1 MSDIENVEA
10 KEVAQQPEQELNL
23 VLKLSEANIVLAALD
38 EMPHKVSRRVID
50 NIIQQAQSQIQQPAP

>member
-10 KEVAQQPEQELNL
+10 KEVQQPEQELKFTL
-23 VLKLSEANIVLAALD
+23 TVSEANIVLAALD

-50 NIIQQAQSQIQQPAP
+50 NIIQQAQSQIQQPAA

>member
-10 KEVAQQPEQELNL
+10 KDVTQQPEQELNFT
-23 VLKLSEANIVLAALD
+23 LKVSEANIVLAALD